1 MHSPRYWPALD
12 GLRALAVLSVMLF
25 HAHAPALP
33 GGFLG
38 VDVFFVISGFL
49 IASQLY
55 NEHQQTGH
63 IRIRFFFARRLAKLQ
78 PALWGVLLF
87 DLALNLL
94 GLNPWYTPQW
104 WQESLTVLMGLA
116 NWARAFNCQAQELM
130 GHTWSLGLEEQ
141 FYVGWVIFWLTLQK
155 LRISLTRQ
163 LGLVLLVALASALA
177 MAWLHGQGAS
187 VSRLYNGT
195 DARIQ
200 ALLLGCAL
208 AVWRAQQSANHLL
221 PSPASTKP
229 PPVNSSPAS
238 PSVIAVRWPAGLW
251 GLLALLTLVGA
262 ATHLNWQAPAMYA
275 GGYTL
280 LALLSLVVVATV
292 TGPAPGLLGRLL
304 SCGVLPHL
312 GAVSYGLYIWHYPL
326 YRMALHLAEVMAPGH
341 PPTRVACLL
350 CATALTWLMA
360 EVSHHW
366 LEKPLRNVVRIRI
379 MNGKKK
385 KTNNFKK

>member
-1 MHSPRYWPALD
+1 MQSRQYWPALD

-25 HAHAPALP
+25 HAYTPALP

-49 IASQLY
+49 IANQLY
-55 NEHQQTGH
+55 NEHQQTGR

-94 GLNPWYTPQW
+94 GLNPWYTTHW
-104 WQESLTVLMGLA
+104 WQESLAVLLGVS
-116 NWARAFNCQAQELM
+116 NWARAFNWQTQELM

-141 FYVGWVIFWLTLQK
+141 FYLGWVIFWLALQK
-155 LRISLTRQ
+155 MRISLPRQ
-163 LGLVLLVALASALA
+163 LAVVLLMALASALA
-177 MAWLHGQGAS
+177 MAWLHGQGAN

-195 DARIQ
+195 DTRIQ

-208 AVWRAQQSANHLL
+208 AVWRAQHASSQRVPIAALTTPAPANPLARSVRL
-221 PSPASTKP
+221 PS
-229 PPVNSSPAS
+229 
-238 PSVIAVRWPAGLW
+238 GLW
-251 GLLALLTLVGA
+251 GLLSLLALVGA
-262 ATHLNWQAPAMYA
+262 AMHLNWQAPAMYA

-280 LALLSLVVVATV
+280 LALLSLMVVATV
-292 TGPAPGLLGRLL
+292 TGSAPGLLGRLL
-304 SCGVLPHL
+304 SSGGLPHL

-326 YRMALHLAEVMAPGH
+326 YRLALHWAEVMAPGH
-341 PPTRVACLL
+341 QPTRVACLL

-366 LEKPLRNVVRIRI
+366 LEKPLRQVVRTRLI
-379 MNGKKK
+379 NSKKK
-385 KTNNFKK
+385 KSNSCKK